1 VSDIGASSSRG
12 GAPNGGS
19 VLWTLF
25 AYEMRMLLRDR
36 RTLLIAVVAP
46 LILFPVMIF
55 SMRSVERAEERRL
68 EQATYTY
75 AVEGTLA
82 EEARVWVAEALGLH
96 AERQDA
102 RAREGDEATGG
113 YRFVERT
120 PDAVSE
126 ALERGDLE
134 LVVLAMTPEE
144 FEAERALA
152 APDWDAAD
160 QGAAAAPTT
169 GGPPPGVPVL
179 RLLYRADSN
188 LSRAASDRM
197 AAALRDLRAER
208 RGRVYA
214 ERGLWFSPEAMLQVA
229 PQNVASAER
238 EGRALL
244 GLALTPFLLLLML
257 SGGSIVAA
265 DAIAGEKERGTLETL
280 LTTAARRSQIVDAKM
295 LSIVVVGLAVASVN
309 VLNMLAYLVIGVIE
323 LPADLSFGVSPL
335 ALGLVFLM
343 FVPLTLLVSSVL
355 LLLSGYARSYKE
367 YQIYFFPV
375 FWLFLLP
382 SLAGT
387 LPGMR
392 LRSAVAV
399 VPIANVGVAVREIMV
414 GVYDLPFLM
423 LAFASTAAA
432 AVGLARLTGRTLSTE
447 RLISRNDLDEA
458 DLVGGPALFPRHVL
472 RWFGVMGALL
482 LVISLWTGEGLGIRG
497 QALVNMV
504 GLFLGGT
511 LLMVWKYRLPAR
523 DALALRPVRPL
534 VWVAVLVGAPSA
546 LLVGSG
552 VAQAAQYVLP
562 VPQRMIEAFGQF
574 LLPEA
579 IPLWQLLFFLAVL
592 PAVCEEL
599 AFRGVLLHGLGRYL
613 RPVPLALVTGLIF
626 GLFHVSL
633 FRILPTAYLGVVLAA
648 VTLLTGSIFPA
659 MLWHALN
666 NAAALVPAHM
676 GWLPEGLAVD
686 PWMHAVGGVG
696 LAFAF
701 GVLWWQRTPL
711 HLQRPVRAEAEKVLE
726 RRPAMVARA

>member
-1 VSDIGASSSRG
+1 VSAFGASPSG
-12 GAPNGGS
+12 GRAPNGGS

-55 SMRSVERAEERRL
+55 SMRSMERAEERRL

-82 EEARVWVAEALGLH
+82 EEARGWVAEALELH
-96 AERQDA
+96 AARQEA
-102 RAREGDEATGG
+102 LAQAEGASAG

-120 PDAVSE
+120 PGAVSA

-134 LVVLAMTPEE
+134 LVVLAMTPDE
-144 FEAERALA
+144 FEAERAA
-152 APDWDAAD
+152 AAAVSG
-160 QGAAAAPTT
+160 GAAEADATAPTT
-169 GGPPPGVPVL
+169 GGAPPGVPVL

-188 LSRAASDRM
+188 LSRAASERM
-197 AAALRDLRAER
+197 AAALRDLRTDR

-214 ERGLWFSPEAMLQVA
+214 DRGLWFSPEAVLQVA

-295 LSIVVVGLAVASVN
+295 LSIVVVGLAVAAVN

-335 ALGLVFLM
+335 ALGLAFLM

-382 SLAGT
+382 SLAGM

-414 GVYDLPFLM
+414 EAYDWPFLF

-472 RWFGVMGALL
+472 RWFGVMGVLL

-534 VWVAVLVGAPSA
+534 VWLAVIVGAPSA

-633 FRILPTAYLGVVLAA
+633 FRIFPTAYLGVVLAA

-686 PWMHAVGGVG
+686 PWMHAAGGVG
-696 LAFAF
+696 LALAF

-711 HLQRPVRAEAEKVLE
+711 VLQRPVRAGAEKVLV
-726 RRPAMVARA
+726 RGPAMVARA